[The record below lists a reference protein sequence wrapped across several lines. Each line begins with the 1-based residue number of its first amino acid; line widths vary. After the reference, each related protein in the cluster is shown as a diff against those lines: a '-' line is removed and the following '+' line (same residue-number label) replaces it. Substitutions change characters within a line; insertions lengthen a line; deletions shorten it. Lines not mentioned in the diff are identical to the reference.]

1 MNYILKTFEELTTIE
16 LYQILQLR
24 ADVFI
29 VEQYCNYRDLD
40 DKDLKAYHLMGYKDD
55 KMVSYARLLN
65 KGISYPEDCSIGRVL
80 THSSARNIGAG
91 KELMQN
97 AIAYCKDLFPNLK
110 IHISAQTYLLKFYTD
125 LGFESTGKEYLED
138 EIPHTEMVMDYV

>member
-1 MNYILKTFEELTTIE
+1 MNYQLKKFEELSTIE

-40 DKDLKAYHLMGYKDD
+40 DKDLNCYHLMGYKDA
-55 KMVSYARLLN
+55 KMVSYARLLDV
-65 KGISYPEDCSIGRVL
+65 GVSYPNDCSIGRVL
-80 THSSARNIGAG
+80 THSTVRNIGAG
-91 KELMQN
+91 KELMQK
-97 AIAYCKDLFPNLK
+97 AIAYCKDLFSNQK

-125 LGFESTGKEYLED
+125 LGFVSTGKEYLED
-138 EIPHTEMVMDYV
+138 EIPHTEMIMD